1 MRTRL
6 CNWEKKKKEY
16 IKMKGEGGKRRS
28 TAVVNSTCRRN
39 IWKTRMEEL
48 ENQTAVDN
56 TDRKCRSNCRD
67 MIKDSR
73 MFL

>member
-1 MRTRL
+1 M
-6 CNWEKKKKEY
+6 KE
-16 IKMKGEGGKRRS
+16 EGGKRRN
-28 TAVVNSTCRRN
+28 TAVVNSACRRN
-39 IWKTRMEEL
+39 IWKTRLEEL
-48 ENQTAVDN
+48 EIQTALDN

>member
-1 MRTRL
+1 MCILHAEGTSG
-6 CNWEKKKKEY
+6 K
-16 IKMKGEGGKRRS
+16 IKL
-28 TAVVNSTCRRN
+28 
-39 IWKTRMEEL
+39 EEL
-48 ENQTAVDN
+48 ENQTALDN